1 MSVILHQEINS
12 VMSKVQQIDLLGLP
26 QTVAPALTSRLRLA
40 SPLRVS
46 DVTSRCDIRAVQWK

>member
-1 MSVILHQEINS
+1 
-12 VMSKVQQIDLLGLP
+12 MSKVQQIDLLGLP